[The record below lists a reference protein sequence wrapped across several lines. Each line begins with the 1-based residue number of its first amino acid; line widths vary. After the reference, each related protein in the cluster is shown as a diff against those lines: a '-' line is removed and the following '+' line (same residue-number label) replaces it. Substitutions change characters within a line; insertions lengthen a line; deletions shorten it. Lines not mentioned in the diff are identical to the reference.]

1 MIACR
6 KSASVNTMSQISPP
20 KYIRQILFTLQARG
34 HAAYLVGGCVRDII
48 MDITPNDWDICTSA
62 LPEEVMALFPDS
74 RPTGIK
80 HGTVTVIVGAKTA
93 EVTTF
98 RTEGDY
104 RDHRR
109 PDSVTF
115 VSDLITDLSRRDF
128 TMNAIALSPDGLV
141 SDPFEGIAD
150 IKNRTIRCVGEP
162 KLRFSEDA
170 LRMFR
175 ALRFSARL
183 GFTIEYETLSAIE
196 SQAYLA
202 SELAPE
208 RVHDELE
215 KLLLTSRPETVSA
228 AISFGLLNRYIPGAG
243 WKTPNFA
250 DIARLPKKALNRWAA
265 FSIML
270 QKYGF
275 IPSVFDFLSAL
286 RLDGRTLHCCE
297 DAAEILKNDL
307 PADKLGWKKL
317 LNRYGVD
324 AVTCAVSANEALT
337 GASLEKDFRN
347 VLKSGE
353 CFSVKHLA
361 VSGDDLLA
369 LGLRGPELGEMLNFL
384 LEYVMEYPDN
394 NRRELLLSLAKPE
407 VNL

>member
-1 MIACR
+1 
-6 KSASVNTMSQISPP
+6 MSQITPP
-20 KYIRQILFTLQARG
+20 KYIRQILFGLQSRG
-34 HAAYLVGGCVRDII
+34 HDAYLVGGCVRDIV
-48 MDITPNDWDICTSA
+48 MDIAPQDWDICTSA

-74 RPTGIK
+74 RPTGLK
-80 HGTVTVIVGAKTA
+80 HGTVTVIVGSKSA

-128 TMNAIALSPDGLV
+128 TMNAIALSADGMV
-141 SDPFEGIAD
+141 SDPFGGITD

-162 KLRFSEDA
+162 MLRFGEDA

-183 GFTIEYETLSAIE
+183 GFTIEFETLGAIE
-196 SQAYLA
+196 ANAHLA

-208 RVHDELE
+208 RVRDELE
-215 KLLLTSRPETVSA
+215 KILLTQRPETVSA
-228 AISFGLLNRYIPGAG
+228 AVSFGLLKRYIPGSG
-243 WKTPNFA
+243 WRTPNFA
-250 DIARLPKKALNRWAA
+250 DIAALPKKPLIRWAA

-275 IPSVFDFLSAL
+275 IPSVYDFLQQL
-286 RLDGRTLHCCE
+286 RLDGRTLRCCE
-297 DAAEILKNDL
+297 DASEILRNEL
-307 PADKLGWKKL
+307 PSHKLGWKKL
-317 LNRYGVD
+317 LHRYGVD
-324 AVTCAVSANEALT
+324 TVSCAVSANEALN
-337 GASLEKDFRN
+337 GVSMEKELRA

-353 CFSVKHLA
+353 CFSLKHLA
-361 VSGDDLLA
+361 VTGDDLLD
-369 LGLRGPELGEMLNFL
+369 LGLRGQELGEMLNFL
-384 LEYVMEYPDN
+384 LDYVMEYPDN
-394 NRRELLLSLAKPE
+394 NRREILLALAKPE
-407 VNL
+407 DN

>member
-1 MIACR
+1 MPQ
-6 KSASVNTMSQISPP
+6 VTPP
-20 KYIRQILFTLQARG
+20 KYIRQILLGLQARG
-34 HAAYLVGGCVRDII
+34 YAAYLVGGCVRDVI
-48 MDITPNDWDICTSA
+48 MDIAPQDWDICTSA
-62 LPEEVMALFPDS
+62 LPEEVMSLFPGS
-74 RPTGIK
+74 HPTGLK
-80 HGTVTVIVGAKTA
+80 HGTVTVIIGNKSA

-128 TMNAIALSPDGLV
+128 TMNAIALSPDGMI
-141 SDPFEGIAD
+141 SDPYGGIED
-150 IKNRTIRCVGEP
+150 IKNRCIRCVGAP

-183 GFTIEYETLSAIE
+183 GFTIEFETMNAIE
-196 SQAYLA
+196 ECA
-202 SELAPE
+202 SFAEELAPE

-215 KLLLTSRPETVSA
+215 KILLTSRPETLGAV
-228 AISFGLLNRYIPGAG
+228 ISFGLLKKYIPGAG

-250 DIARLPKKALNRWAA
+250 DIAKLPRKPLNRWAA

-297 DAAEILKNDL
+297 DAGEILKGEL
-307 PADKLGWKKL
+307 PADKLGWKRL

-324 AVTCAVSANEALT
+324 AVTCAVSANEAIN
-337 GASLEKDFRN
+337 GINLEKEMRA

-353 CFSVKHLA
+353 CFSLKHLA
-361 VSGDDLLA
+361 VSGDDLLSM
-369 LGLRGPELGEMLNFL
+369 GLRGPELGEMLNFL
-384 LEYVMEYPDN
+384 LDYVMEYPEN
-394 NRRELLLSLAKPE
+394 NRREILLALANPE
-407 VNL
+407 ES

>member
-1 MIACR
+1 
-6 KSASVNTMSQISPP
+6 MSQITPP
-20 KYIRQILFTLQARG
+20 KYIRQILLTLQSRG
-34 HAAYLVGGCVRDII
+34 YAAYLVGGCVRDVI
-48 MDITPNDWDICTSA
+48 MGIAPNDWDICTSA
-62 LPEEVMALFPDS
+62 LPEEVLALFPDS

-80 HGTVTVIVGAKTA
+80 HGTVTVMLSSKSA

-98 RTEGDY
+98 RSEGDY

-115 VSDLITDLSRRDF
+115 VSDLISDLSRRDF
-128 TMNAIALSPDGLV
+128 TMNAIALSPDGMI
-141 SDPFEGIAD
+141 SDPYDGIRD
-150 IKNRTIRCVGEP
+150 IKNRVIRCVGVP
-162 KLRFSEDA
+162 KLRFTEDA

-183 GFTIEYETLSAIE
+183 GFSIEYETLCAIE
-196 SQAYLA
+196 ACASLA
-202 SELAPE
+202 DELSPE

-215 KLLLTSRPETVSA
+215 KILLTPRPETLSA
-228 AISFGLLNRYIPGAG
+228 VISFGLLKRYIPGNG
-243 WKTPNFA
+243 WKMPDFEN
-250 DIARLPKKALNRWAA
+250 ISRLPKKPLNRWAA

-297 DAAEILKNDL
+297 DAAEILRDEL
-307 PADKLGWKKL
+307 PRDKTGWKKL

-324 AVTCAVSANEALT
+324 AVTCAISANYAISGENY
-337 GASLEKDFRN
+337 EKELRA

-353 CFSVKHLA
+353 CFSLKHLA
-361 VSGDDLLA
+361 VSGDDLLE
-369 LGLRGPELGEMLNFL
+369 LGLRGHELGEMLRFL
-384 LEYVMEYPDN
+384 LDYVMEYPEN
-394 NRRELLLSLAKPE
+394 NRREILLSLAKPE
-407 VNL
+407 DS

>member
-1 MIACR
+1 
-6 KSASVNTMSQISPP
+6 MSQITPP

-34 HAAYLVGGCVRDII
+34 FSAYLVGGCVRDII
-48 MDITPNDWDICTSA
+48 MDMAPQDWDICTSA
-62 LPEEVMALFPDS
+62 LPQEVMALFPDS
-74 RPTGIK
+74 RPTGLK
-80 HGTVTVIVGAKTA
+80 HGTVTVIVGNKTA

-128 TMNAIALSPDGLV
+128 TMNAIALSADGMV
-141 SDPFEGIAD
+141 SDPFDGISD

-162 KLRFSEDA
+162 MHRFDEDA
-170 LRMFR
+170 LRMLR

-183 GFTIEYETLSAIE
+183 GFTIEYNTLMAIE
-196 SQAYLA
+196 AKAQLA

-208 RVHDELE
+208 RVRDELE
-215 KLLLTSRPETVSA
+215 KILLTQRPETVSA
-228 AISFGLLNRYIPGAG
+228 AISCGLLKRYIPGSG

-250 DIARLPKKALNRWAA
+250 DIARLPKKSLNRWAA

-275 IPSVFDFLSAL
+275 IPSVFDFLSQL

-297 DAAEILKNDL
+297 DAAEILKDEL
-307 PADKLGWKKL
+307 PTEKLGWKKL

-324 AVTCAVSANEALT
+324 AVGCAVSTYEALS
-337 GASLEKDFRN
+337 GISMEKELRS

-353 CFSVKHLA
+353 CFSLKYLA
-361 VSGDDLLA
+361 VSGDDLLD

-394 NRRELLLSLAKPE
+394 NRRELLLALAKPE
-407 VNL
+407 DG

>member
-1 MIACR
+1 
-6 KSASVNTMSQISPP
+6 MSQISPP

-48 MDITPNDWDICTSA
+48 MDIAPQDWDICTSA

-74 RPTGIK
+74 RPTGLK
-80 HGTVTVIVGAKTA
+80 HGTVTVIVGNKTA

-115 VSDLITDLSRRDF
+115 VSDLITDLGRRDF
-128 TMNAIALSPDGLV
+128 TMNAIALSADGMV
-141 SDPFEGIAD
+141 SDPFEGISD

-162 KLRFSEDA
+162 LLRFDEDA
-170 LRMFR
+170 LRMLR

-183 GFTIEYETLSAIE
+183 GFTIEYETLMAI
-196 SQAYLA
+196 QAKAPLA
-202 SELAPE
+202 AELAPE
-208 RVHDELE
+208 RVRDELE
-215 KLLLTSRPETVSA
+215 KILLTQHPETVSV
-228 AISFGLLNRYIPGAG
+228 AISFGLLSRYVSGSG

-250 DIARLPKKALNRWAA
+250 DIAKLPKKALNRWAA

-275 IPSVFDFLSAL
+275 IPSVFDFLLQL

-297 DAAEILKNDL
+297 DAAEILKYEL
-307 PADKLGWKKL
+307 PSDKLGWKKL

-324 AVTCAVSANEALT
+324 TVSCAVNAYEALS
-337 GASLEKDFRN
+337 GESLEKELRA

-353 CFSVKHLA
+353 CFSLKHLA
-361 VSGDDLLA
+361 VTGDDLLD
-369 LGLRGPELGEMLNFL
+369 LGLRGHELGEMLNFL

-394 NRRELLLSLAKPE
+394 NRRELLLALAKPE
-407 VNL
+407 DS